1 MSYSQSITSSLAVN
15 LPGKIALISRKLPFW
30 AILSDYATIF
40 GQSYRII
47 TKFEIIRTA
56 LVGDATATDSCI
68 LNPIRSQIKGYET
81 QKSYFCVKSV
91 GIRSYSGP
99 HFPTFGLNTE
109 RYCISPYSIRMW
121 ENADQNDFK
130 YGYFLRCVFLL
141 FLSDFSGFKG
151 YKPSVPYLV
160 RCRLWKITSA

>member
-1 MSYSQSITSSLAVN
+1 MSYSQSITSSLGVN

-81 QKSYFCVKSV
+81 EKSYFCVKNV

-99 HFPTFGLNTE
+99 LFPV
-109 RYCISPYSIRMW
+109 YCISPYLVQMW
-121 ENADQNDFK
+121 ENADQSDSK

-141 FLSDFSGFKG
+141 FLSGFSGFKG
-151 YKPSVPYLV
+151 YKPFVPYLA
-160 RCRLWKITSA
+160 RCRLWKITIA

>member
-1 MSYSQSITSSLAVN
+1 MSYSQSITSSLGVN
-15 LPGKIALISRKLPFW
+15 FNGKIALISRKLPFW

-47 TKFEIIRTA
+47 TKFEIIRTT

-81 QKSYFCVKSV
+81 QKSLFWSAFSR
-91 GIRSYSGP
+91 IR
-99 HFPTFGLNTE
+99 TE
-109 RYCISPYSIRMW
+109 YGEILYVSPYSIRMW
-121 ENADQNDFK
+121 ENADQNDSK